1 MPTKDE
7 LTTENAELKARIAE
21 LEHETVVPE
30 DAELVQ
36 SDLHGWCWRSEEEG
50 EWPVSSAVSV
60 ALDKAGRV
68 GNPALVDTAGDL
80 LEEGEAYVYTEEGLM
95 LAPSEEGELTVRE
108 RVTAITTAEV
118 FDAAV
123 LVALE
128 ESGENVNSEDDLTED
143 ELVDAVLHVLL
154 RPVTTSDAEAGE
166 DSDTV
171 AMLRADLQRITI
183 ERDDARNALAGARR
197 QLADAGS
204 LHGRIDNLPPTS

>member
-21 LEHETVVPE
+21 LE
-30 DAELVQ
+30 
-36 SDLHGWCWRSEEEG
+36 EG
-50 EWPVSSAVSV
+50 GG
-60 ALDKAGRV
+60 DG
-68 GNPALVDTAGDL
+68 PALVDTAGDL

-95 LAPSEEGELTVRE
+95 LVPSEEGELTVRE

-128 ESGENVNSEDDLTED
+128 EAGENVNSEDDLTED

-154 RPVTTSDAEAGE
+154 RPVTTSDAEEGV

-171 AMLRADLQRITI
+171 AMMRADLQRVTI